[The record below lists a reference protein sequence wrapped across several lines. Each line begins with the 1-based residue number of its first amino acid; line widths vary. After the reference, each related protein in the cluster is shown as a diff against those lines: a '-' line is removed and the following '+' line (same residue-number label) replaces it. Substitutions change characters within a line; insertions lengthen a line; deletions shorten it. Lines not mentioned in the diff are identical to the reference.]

1 MARSATTQVTLEG
14 ATAGDAV
21 LLSNLVEFY
30 IHDLSAI
37 FAHVKLGEDGR
48 YGYPELTSY
57 LSGESSRW
65 TFVIRHDGRVAGF
78 VLARRG
84 SPASDDPSVLDIAEF
99 FVLRQFRARG
109 IGRAAATLLWN
120 RMPGSW
126 TIRASVGNPDAI
138 RFWRDV
144 VTKYTGQRA
153 TESVRSIGGSEW
165 VVHCFDNSSAA
176 D

>member
-1 MARSATTQVTLEG
+1 MEL
-14 ATAGDAV
+14 
-21 LLSNLVEFY
+21 Y
-30 IHDLSAI
+30 IHDLSAM

-48 YGYPELTSY
+48 YGYPELPSY
-57 LSGESSRW
+57 LSGESSRCA
-65 TFVIRHDGRVAGF
+65 FVIRHDGCVAGF

-84 SPASDDPSVLDIAEF
+84 SPASDDPSVLDVAEF

-126 TIRASVGNPDAI
+126 TIRASARNPDAI

-144 VTKYTGQRA
+144 AAKYTGQRA
-153 TESVRSIGGSEW
+153 METERSIGSSEW
-165 VVHCFDNSSAA
+165 VVLCFDNSPDVDAG
-176 D
+176 